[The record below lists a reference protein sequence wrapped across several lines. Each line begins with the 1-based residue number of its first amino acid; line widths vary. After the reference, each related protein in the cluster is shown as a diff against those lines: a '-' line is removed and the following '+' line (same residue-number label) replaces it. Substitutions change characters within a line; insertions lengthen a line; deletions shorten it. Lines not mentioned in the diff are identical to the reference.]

1 VRGGRTRYH
10 LDVPPP
16 GDDRGTGELDTL
28 LSGTSTAGSDPG
40 TATSPLTLIGGR
52 YQILSLAGAGSMGS
66 VYRARDTELDEIV
79 ALKFLRADLVHS
91 PEILSRFR
99 REVRLARRVAH
110 RHVARVYDIGEHGG
124 DKFLTMAFIEGEA
137 LRALLR
143 RSRPLPVSRAVSLA
157 RAVCEGLAAAHA
169 VGVIHRDLKPDN
181 VMLGSDGVL
190 AITDFGIARSA
201 EMVDG
206 GPTATLGTAIGTPA
220 YMSPEQVE
228 GASDVDAR
236 ADIYALGVMLFE
248 MVTGELPFSGG
259 SAIAVAAAR
268 LDHAPPDPRSLRP
281 GIDPELAG
289 LILRCMARQPAD
301 RFASAAEVDA
311 ALSRVTA
318 SDSVPVPLAVPERP
332 AGTAAASATA
342 ATATG
347 DKTVAV
353 LPFRNAGGADEAYLA
368 DGLTEDLI
376 DTLSTARGL
385 RVRPRGATVRFAGD
399 DRDARAIGRELDVQ
413 VIVDGTVR
421 RRGDML
427 RVTARLVSVAEGFQ
441 LWARRFDRP
450 AGDALM
456 VSDEVAD
463 AVARA
468 LTVAPVA
475 QNRKAP
481 TDATAIDL
489 YLRGR
494 AELRDLGAEAMERAV
509 AFLEEAHARA
519 PDDPTLVAALAR
531 AHARSFFFRTDP
543 GSIEQALAL
552 AERALAAAPG
562 HADALLAL
570 AQVRFARGF
579 RGDYLAA
586 AEHVRAAI
594 DHSPYLPEAHELLGR
609 LRLEVGPLDVGI
621 AATERALALDPLL
634 VTSRLELA
642 RGLGLRGDFE
652 AALTLVAT
660 APDGDRA
667 ARGPFVARL
676 LAWSREP
683 ARWAAHLPP
692 MMPLVEPDGLIEA
705 VVAMLLAGRIDRTVH
720 DRFLALATADRPVRF
735 RVLMLQLAAEFSAF
749 AGDPPAALERLREA
763 IDLGLIDIVW
773 LDHCPHFEALRGDPR
788 LAPLRAR
795 LEERAAPI
803 RDILDRA

>member
-1 VRGGRTRYH
+1 MRGGRTRYH
-10 LDVPPP
+10 FAVPS

-28 LSGTSTAGSDPG
+28 LPADRAAAAGEPG
-40 TATSPLTLIGGR
+40 TATSPPILIGGR

-79 ALKFLRADLVHS
+79 ALKFLRPDLVHT
-91 PEILSRFR
+91 PDILARFR

-110 RHVARVYDIGEHGG
+110 RHVAKVYDIGEHDG
-124 DKFLTMAFIEGEA
+124 DKFLTMAFIEGEP
-137 LRALLR
+137 LRALLH
-143 RSRPLPVSRAVSLA
+143 RSRPLPVSRAVSIA
-157 RAVCEGLAAAHA
+157 RAVCQGLDAAHA

-181 VMLGSDGVL
+181 VMLGSDGAL
-190 AITDFGIARSA
+190 SITDFGIARSA
-201 EMVDG
+201 ERIDG
-206 GPTATLGTAIGTPA
+206 GATATLGSAIGTPA

-228 GASDVDAR
+228 GAPDVDGR

-268 LDHAPPDPRSLRP
+268 LDREPPDPRDLRP
-281 GIDPELAG
+281 GIDPELAR

-301 RFASAAEVDA
+301 RFASAAELDA

-318 SDSVPVPLAVPERP
+318 SDSSPVPLAAPDR
-332 AGTAAASATA
+332 TAATA
-342 ATATG
+342 ATSAG

-353 LPFRNAGGADEAYLA
+353 LPFRNPGGADEAYLA

-385 RVRPRGATVRFAGD
+385 RVRPRSATVRFAGD

-413 VIVDGTVR
+413 VIVDGSVR

-450 AGDALM
+450 AGDALL

-468 LTVAPVA
+468 LAVAPA
-475 QNRKAP
+475 GQKRKAP

-494 AELRDLGAEAMERAV
+494 AELRDLGGEAMERAV
-509 AFLEEAHARA
+509 AFLEEAHTRA
-519 PDDPTLVAALAR
+519 PDDPTLLAALAR
-531 AHARSFFFRTDP
+531 AHGRSFFFSTEP
-543 GSIEQALAL
+543 SSI
-552 AERALAAAPG
+552 ERALELAELALDAAPG

-570 AQVRFARGF
+570 AQARFA

-586 AEHVRAAI
+586 ADHVCAAI
-594 DHSPYLPEAHELLGR
+594 ARAPYLPEAYELLGR
-609 LRLEVGPLDVGI
+609 LRLEVGPLDEGI
-621 AATERALALDPLL
+621 AATERALRLDPLL

-652 AALTLVAT
+652 SALNLVAT

-676 LAWSREP
+676 LSWSREP

-692 MMPLVEPDGLIEA
+692 TMPLIASGGLIEA
-705 VVAMLLAGRIDRTVH
+705 VVDMLLAGRIDHSVH
-720 DRFLALATADRPVRF
+720 DRFLALATPDRPVRF
-735 RVLMLQLAAEFSAF
+735 RVLMLQLAAEFSAY
-749 AGDPPAALERLREA
+749 AGDPRAALERIREA
-763 IDLGLIDIVW
+763 IDLGLIDLMW
-773 LDHCPHFEALRGDPR
+773 LDHCPHFTALKEHERFAG
-788 LAPLRAR
+788 LRAR
-795 LEERAAPI
+795 LEARATAI
-803 RDILDRA
+803 RDVLDAR

>member
-1 VRGGRTRYH
+1 MRGGRTRYH

-40 TATSPLTLIGGR
+40 TATSPPPLIGGR

-79 ALKFLRADLVHS
+79 ALKFLRPDLMHT
-91 PEILSRFR
+91 PDILARFR

-110 RHVARVYDIGEHGG
+110 RHVAKVYDIGEHDG
-124 DKFLTMAFIEGEA
+124 DKFLTMAFIEGEP
-137 LRALLR
+137 LRALLH
-143 RSRPLPVSRAVSLA
+143 RSRPLPVSRAVSIA
-157 RAVCEGLAAAHA
+157 RAVCQGLDAAHA

-181 VMLGSDGVL
+181 VMLGSDGAL
-190 AITDFGIARSA
+190 SITDFGIARSA
-201 EMVDG
+201 ERIDG
-206 GPTATLGTAIGTPA
+206 GATATLGSAIGTPA

-228 GASDVDAR
+228 GAPDVDGR

-268 LDHAPPDPRSLRP
+268 LDREPPDPRALRP
-281 GIDPELAG
+281 GIDPELAR

-301 RFASAAEVDA
+301 RFASAAELDA

-318 SDSVPVPLAVPERP
+318 SDSSPVPLAAPDR
-332 AGTAAASATA
+332 TAATA
-342 ATATG
+342 ATSAC
-347 DKTVAV
+347 DKSVAV
-353 LPFRNAGGADEAYLA
+353 LPFRNPGGAYEAYLD
-368 DGLTEDLI
+368 DGITEDLI

-385 RVRPRGATVRFAGD
+385 RVRPRSATVRFAGD

-413 VIVDGTVR
+413 VIVDGSVR

-441 LWARRFDRP
+441 LWARRFERP

-456 VSDEVAD
+456 VSDQVAD

-468 LTVAPVA
+468 LTVDPVA

-494 AELRDLGAEAMERAV
+494 AELRDLGGDAMERAV
-509 AFLEEAHARA
+509 AFLEEAHTRA
-519 PDDPTLVAALAR
+519 PDDPTLLAALAR
-531 AHARSFFFRTDP
+531 AHGRSFFFRTDP
-543 GSIEQALAL
+543 SAIEHALAL

-570 AQVRFARGF
+570 AQACFARGLQ
-579 RGDYLAA
+579 GDYLAA
-586 AEHVRAAI
+586 ADHVATAIARA
-594 DHSPYLPEAHELLGR
+594 PYLPEAYELLGR
-609 LRLEVGPLDVGI
+609 LRLEVGPLDEGI
-621 AATERALALDPLL
+621 AATERALRLDPLL
-634 VTSRLELA
+634 VSSRLELA

-676 LAWSREP
+676 LSWSREP

-692 MMPLVEPDGLIEA
+692 MMPMIGTGGLIEA
-705 VVAMLLAGRIDRTVH
+705 VVAMLLAGSIDRTVH
-720 DRFLALATADRPVRF
+720 DRFLALATPDRPVRF
-735 RVLMLQLAAEFSAF
+735 RVLMLQLAAEFSAY
-749 AGDPPAALERLREA
+749 AGDPPAALERIREA
-763 IDLGLIDIVW
+763 IDLGLIDLMW
-773 LDHCPHFEALRGDPR
+773 LDHCPHFTALKEHERFAG
-788 LAPLRAR
+788 LRAR
-795 LEERAAPI
+795 LEARATAI
-803 RDILDRA
+803 RDVLDAR

>member
-1 VRGGRTRYH
+1 
-10 LDVPPP
+10 VPS

-28 LSGTSTAGSDPG
+28 LPADGVAAAGEPA
-40 TATSPLTLIGGR
+40 TATSPPILIGGR

-79 ALKFLRADLVHS
+79 ALKFLRSDLVHN
-91 PEILSRFR
+91 PEILARFR

-110 RHVARVYDIGEHGG
+110 RHVAKVYDIGEHDG
-124 DKFLTMAFIEGEA
+124 DRFLTMAFIEGEP
-137 LRALLR
+137 LRALLH
-143 RSRPLPVSRAVSLA
+143 RSRPLPVSRAVSIA
-157 RAVCEGLAAAHA
+157 RAVCQGLDAAHA

-181 VMLGSDGVL
+181 VMLGSDGAL

-201 EMVDG
+201 ESIDG
-206 GPTATLGTAIGTPA
+206 GATATLGTAIGTPA

-228 GASDVDAR
+228 GAPDVDGR
-236 ADIYALGVMLFE
+236 ADIYAIGVMLFE
-248 MVTGELPFSGG
+248 MVTGELPFPGG

-268 LDHAPPDPRSLRP
+268 LDRAPPDPRDLRP
-281 GIDPELAG
+281 GIDPELAR

-301 RFASAAEVDA
+301 RFASAAELDA

-318 SDSVPVPLAVPERP
+318 SDSSPVPLAAVERP
-332 AGTAAASATA
+332 AAAAATSA
-342 ATATG
+342 G
-347 DKTVAV
+347 DKAVAV
-353 LPFRNAGGADEAYLA
+353 LPFSNAGGADEGYLA

-385 RVRPRGATVRFAGD
+385 RVRPRSATVRFAGD

-413 VIVDGTVR
+413 VIVDGSVR

-450 AGDALM
+450 AGDALL

-468 LTVAPVA
+468 LTVAPA
-475 QNRKAP
+475 GQKRKAP

-494 AELRDLGAEAMERAV
+494 AELRDLGADAMERAV
-509 AFLEEAHARA
+509 ALLEEAHTRA
-519 PDDPTLVAALAR
+519 PDDPTLLAALAR
-531 AHARSFFFRTDP
+531 AHGRSFFFRTEP
-543 GSIEQALAL
+543 SSIERALEL
-552 AERALAAAPG
+552 AELALAAAPG

-570 AQVRFARGF
+570 AQARFARGL

-586 AEHVRAAI
+586 ADHVCAAI
-594 DHSPYLPEAHELLGR
+594 ARAPYLPEAHELLGR
-609 LRLEVGPLDVGI
+609 LRLEVGPLDEGI
-621 AATERALALDPLL
+621 AASERALRLDPLL
-634 VTSRLELA
+634 VSARLELA

-652 AALTLVAT
+652 SALTLVTT
-660 APDGDRA
+660 APDGDLA

-676 LAWSREP
+676 LAWSGEP

-692 MMPLVEPDGLIEA
+692 SMPLAASGGLIEA
-705 VVAMLLAGRIDRTVH
+705 VVDMLLAGRIDRTVH
-720 DRFLALATADRPVRF
+720 DRFLALATPERPVRF
-735 RVLMLQLAAEFSAF
+735 RVLMLQLAAEFSAH
-749 AGDPPAALERLREA
+749 AGDPVAALERIGEA
-763 IDLGLIDIVW
+763 IDLGLIDLMW
-773 LDHCPHFEALRGDPR
+773 LDHCPHFESLRADP
-788 LAPLRAR
+788 LFAPLRVR
-795 LEERAAPI
+795 LHARAAPI
-803 RDILDRA
+803 RDVLDRL